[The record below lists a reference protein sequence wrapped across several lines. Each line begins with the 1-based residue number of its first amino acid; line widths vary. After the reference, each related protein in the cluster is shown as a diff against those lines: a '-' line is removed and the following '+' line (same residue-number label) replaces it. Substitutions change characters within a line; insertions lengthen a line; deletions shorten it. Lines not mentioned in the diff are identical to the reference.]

1 MVASVLPQTSWA
13 AGRASRRPQ
22 KVAVGANAI
31 DRLAAAVDGDL
42 PREQR
47 RLATRP
53 TTRHTLRLVVRW
65 AFPMS
70 FDEIRKRTIIALF
83 SDDQLTDQLV
93 LKGGNALRLI
103 HRVSPRTSLDLDF
116 SLQTDFPDFEE
127 SRQRIFRVLKDRFDS
142 SGYVVF
148 DESLEPKPRIRGTD
162 IRPWWGGYELK
173 FKIIQREKYER
184 LARRPDK
191 LQMDSLPIGPGQ
203 KRVFSV
209 QISKNEYTDGK
220 QEFELD
226 DYRIYVYSLEML
238 LLEKLRALCQQMK
251 EYEFS
256 SHPTARARDFYDIHL
271 VLTRTG
277 TDLSTEENADLL
289 RQIFAAKKV
298 PVRLLELLPRYR
310 DFHRQDWAAVVNTVP
325 DDLPDYNFHF
335 DFVVQQVG
343 RLKALW
349 MEDPPL

>member
-1 MVASVLPQTSWA
+1 
-13 AGRASRRPQ
+13 
-22 KVAVGANAI
+22 
-31 DRLAAAVDGDL
+31 
-42 PREQR
+42 
-47 RLATRP
+47 
-53 TTRHTLRLVVRW
+53 
-65 AFPMS
+65 
-70 FDEIRKRTIIALF
+70 
-83 SDDQLTDQLV
+83 
-93 LKGGNALRLI
+93 
-103 HRVSPRTSLDLDF
+103 
-116 SLQTDFPDFEE
+116 
-127 SRQRIFRVLKDRFDS
+127 
-142 SGYVVF
+142 
-148 DESLEPKPRIRGTD
+148 
-162 IRPWWGGYELK
+162 
-173 FKIIQREKYER
+173 
-184 LARRPDK
+184 
-191 LQMDSLPIGPGQ
+191 MDSLPIGPGQ

-335 DFVVQQVG
+335 DRVMS
-343 RLKALW
+343 RRAN
-349 MEDPPL
+349 